1 MESINETNKAN
12 KAFEWG
18 SKEFNERLQKELDE
32 FMNDRADKEAE
43 QQTLPNPPEEIELNL
58 DDCSKAEEYNSA
70 LHAIVIAPGNCEYET
85 IRQTRQF
92 AKSLKANIG
101 YFNINTEESN
111 ELLIVLKKAPSKE
124 LLDDIA
130 ELERTMNAHEY
141 CGTIH
146 LFGAENSCDSRVLSF
161 KVY

>member
-1 MESINETNKAN
+1 MESINETEKAN

-43 QQTLPNPPEEIELNL
+43 QQTLPAPPEEIELNL
-58 DDCSKAEEYNSA
+58 DDCKAEEYNSA
-70 LHAIVIAPGNCEYET
+70 LHAIVIAPANCEYET

-92 AKSLKANIG
+92 AKSMKENIG
-101 YFNINTEESN
+101 YFNINAEESG

-130 ELERTMNAHEY
+130 ELEKTMNAHKY

-146 LFGAENSCDSRVLSF
+146 LFGAENSSSSRVLSF